1 MIEDHLIQK
10 EKDMFNNLLR
20 EISSA
25 FYQEQFS
32 GINSLRHDQYLATLT
47 GNNEVK
53 KSSGSRDD
61 AVAKSSLPK
70 VKDPSYIELCRIAL
84 CYFIAKADG
93 VSQEEQAKIDAMCEQ
108 FLSNPQS
115 SSDFRAELRMILADK
130 GTSFSNLRR
139 YLNRIET
146 EEIRRFMDDVRNIA
160 ETSDG
165 ITEKEKKAI
174 LIFMDYLDERK
185 TEDGDDALERLT
197 GKPSVISLKCES
209 CGSNLNVTSD
219 KQIASCPYCGSSL
232 LIVSHGGVL

>member
-1 MIEDHLIQK
+1 
-10 EKDMFNNLLR
+10 MFNRLLR

-32 GINSLRHDQYLATLT
+32 GINSLRNDQYLATMS
-47 GNNEVK
+47 GPGEVRR
-53 KSSGSRDD
+53 SHSADD
-61 AVAKSSLPK
+61 AVSKASLPK
-70 VKDPSYIELCRIAL
+70 MKDPSYIELCRIAL

-93 VSQEEQAKIDAMCEQ
+93 VSPEEQAKIDAMCEQ
-108 FLSNPQS
+108 FLSDPNCS
-115 SSDFRAELRMILADK
+115 ADFRSELRMILADK

-209 CGSNLNVTSD
+209 CGSNLNVTAD
-219 KQIASCPYCGSSL
+219 KQIASCPYCGSSH